1 MFNLILKI
9 ISKSKLKKF
18 NCKITSDI
26 TKLPKRTK
34 VTCESNVKVGG
45 KVIISGDLIIGA
57 FSYIRSN
64 SEIYGSVSIGRYCSI
79 ANGVIIGL
87 DKNQHPTSWLTTSL
101 FCEKFG
107 KEYQNQNHQKVTKI
121 SHDCWIGR
129 DAIIMAGVEIGTGAI
144 VAARAVVTK
153 NVPAYSIVM
162 GTPAKVIK
170 YRFEDHLIEE
180 LLHSAWW
187 NINPNKLQELNISK
201 PQECL
206 SKLELSHQ
214 AVYQKLE
221 ISRDGVKIL
230 DFQT

>member
-1 MFNLILKI
+1 
-9 ISKSKLKKF
+9 
-18 NCKITSDI
+18 
-26 TKLPKRTK
+26 
-34 VTCESNVKVGG
+34 
-45 KVIISGDLIIGA
+45 
-57 FSYIRSN
+57 
-64 SEIYGSVSIGRYCSI
+64 
-79 ANGVIIGL
+79 
-87 DKNQHPTSWLTTSL
+87 
-101 FCEKFG
+101 
-107 KEYQNQNHQKVTKI
+107 
-121 SHDCWIGR
+121 
-129 DAIIMAGVEIGTGAI
+129 MAGVEIGTGAI

-170 YRFEDHLIEE
+170 YRFEDRLIEE

-187 NINPNKLQELNISK
+187 NIDPNKLQELNISK